1 MIKNVRSTSRRFY
14 LWKILTSLLTLCLAL
29 STSLSVVYGMPDD
42 ATHGVVSEEPIPTKA
57 QTDPNTPKE
66 KTIDMGNGVIMEFVL
81 IPAGEFD
88 MGSPSSER
96 DREND
101 EGPVHSAKI
110 SRPFY
115 MGKYEVT
122 QEQYY
127 VIAKSKPSRFKQEGR
142 PVENVSW
149 NQADRFCRKLGE
161 IKGGSY
167 RLPTEA
173 EWEYACRA
181 GSQDRFCFG
190 DDPTYSQIEQYAWC
204 SKNSDSVTHPVGEK
218 KPNPF
223 GLYDMHGNV
232 WEWCGDWYA
241 ADYYRRSTAVDP
253 PGPLIGKSR
262 VLRGG
267 GWFRSA
273 RYCRS
278 ANRSGF
284 KPIYIRNHVGF
295 RVVLEVE

>member
-1 MIKNVRSTSRRFY
+1 MITCVRSTSRRFY
-14 LWKILTSLLTLCLAL
+14 FWMFLTSSMTLCLAL
-29 STSLSVVYGMPDD
+29 STSLSVVFGITDD
-42 ATHGVVSEEPIPTKA
+42 ATYGVVAEEPILTEP

-66 KTIDMGNGVIMEFVL
+66 KTIDMGNGITMEFIP

-88 MGSPSSER
+88 MGSPLTER
-96 DREND
+96 DRDND
-101 EGPVHSAKI
+101 EGPVHRVKI

-115 MGKYEVT
+115 MSKYEVT

-127 VIAKSKPSRFKQEGR
+127 AVAKSKPSRFKQEGR
-142 PVENVSW
+142 PVDSVSW
-149 NQADRFCRKLGE
+149 DQANIFCRKLSE

-173 EWEYACRA
+173 EWEYSCRA
-181 GSQDRFCFG
+181 GSQDRFYFG
-190 DDPTYSQIEQYAWC
+190 DDPTYSQIEQFAYC
-204 SKNSDSVTHPVGEK
+204 SENSDSATHPVGEK

-241 ADYYRRSTAVDP
+241 ADYYQHSIAVDP
-253 PGPLIGKSR
+253 HGPQKGKSR

-278 ANRSGF
+278 ANRSGLE
-284 KPIYIRNHVGF
+284 PYYIRNHVGF
-295 RVVLEVE
+295 RVVLEIE